1 MYKRLIRFLSKNTKY
16 RYVFVKKYLY
26 LDKNKVFFR
35 QKHILLRFIKIGCV
49 SWNKNSILVSGL
61 GNGCPGF

>member
-1 MYKRLIRFLSKNTKY
+1 MFLLKSIYILTKTK
-16 RYVFVKKYLY
+16 F
-26 LDKNKVFFR
+26 FFR